1 LEIYLSEKE
10 KASGAAVIICAG
22 GRLEVLKTKTLPWF
36 GSNSRIH
43 GFDDERKE

>member
-22 GRLEVLKTKTLPWF
+22 GTREVLK
-36 GSNSRIH
+36 S
-43 GFDDERKE
+43 